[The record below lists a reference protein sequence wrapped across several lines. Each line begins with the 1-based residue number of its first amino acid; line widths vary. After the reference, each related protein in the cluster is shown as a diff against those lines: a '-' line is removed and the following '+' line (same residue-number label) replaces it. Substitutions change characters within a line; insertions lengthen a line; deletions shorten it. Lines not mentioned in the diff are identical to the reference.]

1 MLLDYHIHTELC
13 GHAQGDMEE
22 YVQVAIDRGLVEM
35 GFNDH
40 LPMYFRPV
48 EERDAAIAMREDQ
61 VPGYLER
68 VRQLAQ
74 AYPQIIIR
82 TGIEAD
88 YIPGMESQLKEML
101 ARYRLDYVYGSIHF
115 LDSWGF
121 DDSRFLEGYS
131 QWDITELYQFYFA
144 TLQKAA
150 ASGIFD
156 VLGHPDLIK
165 KFGYR
170 PPQPVDALLEE
181 TVKGIGATGVAV
193 ELNTAGWRVKAEEQ
207 YPSARFL
214 EFCHHYGVTV
224 TLGSDAHKP
233 EQVACDFERAVVL
246 LKDIGFK
253 QLAAFKERQR
263 FMVELD

>member
-1 MLLDYHIHTELC
+1 MLVDYHIHTELC

-22 YVQVAIDRGLVEM
+22 YVQAAIDRGLVEM

-48 EERDAAIAMREDQ
+48 AQRDATIAMAEEE

-74 AYPQIIIR
+74 TYPEIKIKA
-82 TGIEAD
+82 GMEAD
-88 YIPGMESQLKEML
+88 YIPGVEPQLKEIL
-101 ARYRLDYVYGSIHF
+101 ARYQLDYVYGSIHF
-115 LDSWGF
+115 LDGWGF
-121 DDSRFLEGYS
+121 DDSRFLDGYNK
-131 QWDITELYQFYFA
+131 WDISELYGFYFN

-150 ASGIFD
+150 ASGLFD

-170 PPQPVDALLEE
+170 PPQPLDALLEE
-181 TVKGIGATGVAV
+181 TVRSIGSSGVAI
-193 ELNTAGWRVKAEEQ
+193 ELNTAGWRVKAQEQ
-207 YPSARFL
+207 YPSVRFL
-214 EFCHHYGVTV
+214 EFCHHYGVPV

-233 EQVACDFERAVVL
+233 EQVAYEFNRAAAL
-246 LKDIGFK
+246 LRDIGFT
-253 QLAAFKERQR
+253 QLATFKARQR
-263 FMVELD
+263 FMVELE